1 MHTDPLYEY
10 EQKLIHSLTRPS
22 IVTLF
27 WRGAKLLSVYL
38 LLSGTIF
45 SVLLGILNFSA
56 YSARVLDW
64 IDPDQLVALQDD
76 LSSAIARSSITAHA
90 DAASTPVQAVA
101 ESSEVLTERVASIA
115 PGLVY
120 SRTYDPDRLLST
132 PDTESSARATFQ
144 VAPYENRIIIPKIGK
159 NIPLVD
165 VDHDIGA
172 SYTKMHEIFMEE
184 LKKGVVRYP
193 GTARP
198 GEVGNAFV
206 FGHSSNYPWIKSEYN
221 DIFALLDNLATG
233 DEIIVFYDQ
242 VKYVYHVTDRATVKP
257 GDVKT
262 LESRDKTKKELSLMT
277 CWPVG
282 TTLERLIIFAE
293 LAE

>member
-1 MHTDPLYEY
+1 
-10 EQKLIHSLTRPS
+10 
-22 IVTLF
+22 
-27 WRGAKLLSVYL
+27 
-38 LLSGTIF
+38 
-45 SVLLGILNFSA
+45 
-56 YSARVLDW
+56 
-64 IDPDQLVALQDD
+64 
-76 LSSAIARSSITAHA
+76 
-90 DAASTPVQAVA
+90 
-101 ESSEVLTERVASIA
+101 
-115 PGLVY
+115 
-120 SRTYDPDRLLST
+120 
-132 PDTESSARATFQ
+132 
-144 VAPYENRIIIPKIGK
+144 
-159 NIPLVD
+159 
-165 VDHDIGA
+165 
-172 SYTKMHEIFMEE
+172 MHEIFMEE

-262 LESRDKTKKELSLMT
+262 LESRDKTRKELSLMT

>member
-1 MHTDPLYEY
+1 M
-10 EQKLIHSLTRPS
+10 
-22 IVTLF
+22 
-27 WRGAKLLSVYL
+27 
-38 LLSGTIF
+38 
-45 SVLLGILNFSA
+45 
-56 YSARVLDW
+56 
-64 IDPDQLVALQDD
+64 
-76 LSSAIARSSITAHA
+76 A
-90 DAASTPVQAVA
+90 DIQHIA

-132 PDTESSARATFQ
+132 VDMDSAARATFA
-144 VAPYENRIIIPKIGK
+144 VTPYENRIIIPKIGK

-165 VDHDIGA
+165 VDHDAGV
-172 SYTKMHEIFMEE
+172 SYTQMHEIFMEE

-193 GTARP
+193 GTAKP

-242 VKYVYHVTDRATVKP
+242 QKYVYHVTDRATVKP
-257 GDVKT
+257 
-262 LESRDKTKKELSLMT
+262 
-277 CWPVG
+277 
-282 TTLERLIIFAE
+282 
-293 LAE
+293 